1 MSTMQ
6 TPDGQATTDQ
16 QKQQG
21 NETFLSPEERAQL
34 QRMMGHPTDYP
45 KEMMAHIKGWLEVN
59 PPDFP
64 ASTFKG
70 KGVPRYI
77 DRAVASAMTAGSGAG
92 TKTMYSYNLKGK
104 TLSPSGQLKILVFW
118 TAQSPDSSNSATLSV
133 KLGATTVLSLVIG
146 DASSEFDGNAR
157 PGMAEV
163 TVVNAGAYNAQYAV
177 LRGVQNRESG
187 VMGAIQTVGSSS
199 VDLSQDQTLTITNAW
214 SGGDSNDIVSLK
226 YVAVEVFNPVGA

>member
-1 MSTMQ
+1 MSSMMNPT
-6 TPDGQATTDQ
+6 DKATTDQ

-77 DRAVASAMTAGSGAG
+77 DRAVAASMTASSGTG
-92 TKTMYSYNLKGK
+92 EDTMYSYTLKAR
-104 TLSPSGQLKILVFW
+104 TVSPTGQLRILFFFS
-118 TAQSPDSSNSATLSV
+118 AQSPDVSNDCTV
-133 KLGATTVLSLVIG
+133 RIKLGATTVVSFLLAT
-146 DASSEFDGNAR
+146 DQLDGNAR
-157 PGMAEV
+157 QHVADIKI
-163 TVVNAGAYNAQYAV
+163 VNAGSYSSQLAY
-177 LRGVQNRESG
+177 LTGVKYTESG
-187 VMGAIQTVGSSS
+187 AVNTILGIGSSS
-199 VDLSQDQTLTITNAW
+199 VDLSQDRVLSITNQW
-214 SGGDSNDIVSLK
+214 SSGDANDIVTPS

>member
-1 MSTMQ
+1 MAG
-6 TPDGQATTDQ
+6 PNDRATTDQ

-77 DRAVASAMTAGSGAG
+77 DRAVASSMTAASGTG
-92 TKTMYSYNLKGK
+92 EDTMYSYTVKAK
-104 TLSPSGQLKILVFW
+104 TLSPTGQMRILFFF
-118 TAQSPDSSNSATLSV
+118 TAQSPDASNTATIRV
-133 KLGATTVLSLVIG
+133 KLGATTVASFQVDTDQIDGSARIG
-146 DASSEFDGNAR
+146 AV
-157 PGMAEV
+157 EV
-163 TVVNAGAYNAQYAV
+163 KIVNAGAYNSQLALLVGTHNTEAGGYAA
-177 LRGVQNRESG
+177 LNG
-187 VMGAIQTVGSSS
+187 VGSGA
-199 VDLSQDQTLTITNAW
+199 VDLSQDQVLSITNQW
-214 SGGDSNDIVSLK
+214 SGGDANDIVTPS